1 MLTLYGN
8 ILLDFV
14 IFLPYYVF
22 VTNRKE
28 VYTMDFLSKL
38 DSLMADKE
46 LNKRRLA
53 DESGIPYTTI
63 VNWYKRGYDNMS
75 LSNFKIL
82 CDFFNV
88 TMDSL
93 ARDEI
98 EELEKRV
105 PKRKDIHIS
114 KEEEFLVTCYREADS
129 LDKELALRALHVREK
144 GDAEKMA

>member
-1 MLTLYGN
+1 MN
-8 ILLDFV
+8 
-14 IFLPYYVF
+14 
-22 VTNRKE
+22 
-28 VYTMDFLSKL
+28 FLSKL
-38 DSLMADKE
+38 DALMADKE
-46 LNKRRLA
+46 LSKRQLA
-53 DESGIPYTTI
+53 IESGIPYTTI

-93 ARDEI
+93 ARDDV

-105 PKRKDIHIS
+105 PKRNGIHIS
-114 KEEEFLVTCYREADS
+114 KEEEFLV
-129 LDKELALRALHVREK
+129 KELALRALHVREK

>member
-1 MLTLYGN
+1 MN
-8 ILLDFV
+8 
-14 IFLPYYVF
+14 
-22 VTNRKE
+22 
-28 VYTMDFLSKL
+28 FLSKL
-38 DSLMADKE
+38 DLLMTDKG

-63 VNWYKRGYDNMS
+63 INWYKRGYDNMS
-75 LSNFKIL
+75 LSNFRIL

-93 ARDEI
+93 ARDDI
-98 EELEKRV
+98 EELERRI
-105 PKRKDIHIS
+105 PARKGIHIS

-144 GDAEKMA
+144 GDVEKMA

>member
-1 MLTLYGN
+1 MN
-8 ILLDFV
+8 
-14 IFLPYYVF
+14 
-22 VTNRKE
+22 
-28 VYTMDFLSKL
+28 FLSKL
-38 DSLMADKE
+38 DALMADKE
-46 LNKRRLA
+46 LNKRQLA
-53 DESGIPYTTI
+53 NESGIPYTTI

-93 ARDEI
+93 ARDDV

-105 PKRKDIHIS
+105 PKRNGIHIS

-129 LDKELALRALHVREK
+129 LDRELALRALHVREK
-144 GDAEKMA
+144 GDTEKMA

>member
-1 MLTLYGN
+1 MN
-8 ILLDFV
+8 
-14 IFLPYYVF
+14 
-22 VTNRKE
+22 
-28 VYTMDFLSKL
+28 FLSKL
-38 DSLMADKE
+38 DALMADRE

-93 ARDEI
+93 ARDDV
-98 EELEKRV
+98 EELEKCV
-105 PKRKDIHIS
+105 PKRKGIHIS

-129 LDKELALRALHVREK
+129 LDKELALRALHAREK

>member
-1 MLTLYGN
+1 MN
-8 ILLDFV
+8 
-14 IFLPYYVF
+14 
-22 VTNRKE
+22 
-28 VYTMDFLSKL
+28 FLSKL
-38 DSLMADKE
+38 DALMADME

-53 DESGIPYTTI
+53 DESGIPYTTM
-63 VNWYKRGYDNMS
+63 VNWYKRGYDNKS
-75 LSNFKIL
+75 LSNYNNL
-82 CDFFNV
+82 CELFNF

-93 ARDEI
+93 ARDDV

-105 PKRKDIHIS
+105 SKRKGIHIS